1 VGKISALLFLGKALE
16 KTNVLKCAV
25 GFLVCVVTFW
35 GFAFGRK
42 IEAQMLVLLLMFI

>member
-1 VGKISALLFLGKALE
+1 MLGEQDNLPI
-16 KTNVLKCAV
+16 
-25 GFLVCVVTFW
+25 TFW